1 MVFQQGKVYLL
12 GAGVG
17 PIAYL
22 TIRGQ
27 QILAQAEVLIYDALV
42 DSQLLTL
49 VSANCELIN
58 VGKRAGLP
66 SCSQAEINQLLVT
79 HALAGKRVVRLK
91 SGDPYIFGRANPEI
105 QALKENNCAF
115 EVIPGISSAIAAPLF
130 AGIPLTD
137 KDLSQCFVVL
147 TGHDPDSLNWSA
159 LSQIDTLVILMGG
172 QTLPRIVQLL
182 LEQGRSPETPIAI
195 IKNGGRANQ
204 QVWIA
209 TLTDIVEKT
218 DGINLSPAV
227 IVIGAVI
234 NLRTMPHSDLPL
246 AGKTILI
253 TRSAE
258 QSSHFADLLTTEGA
272 NVLEMPALVI
282 QPPSSWQALDQ
293 AIADLSRFQWLI
305 LTSAN
310 GVEYFFQ
317 RLQTLGKDSR
327 ALARIKIAVVGKK
340 TATTLKQYGLHA
352 DFIPP
357 NYVADSLID
366 TFPEPLAHQTI
377 LFPRVETG
385 GRDVLVKQLT
395 EKGGNII
402 EVPAYQSGC
411 PDSIPSDV
419 WQALINQT
427 IDVITF
433 ASSKTV
439 QNFYTLIQRQ
449 LKTDSPEPLL
459 NLLNPVCLASIGP
472 QTTQTCQQLFGRVT
486 VEAEEYTLEG
496 LTEAIK
502 NWCLSSK
509 VD

>member
-1 MVFQQGKVYLL
+1 MVFQQGKVYLV

-27 QILAQAEVLIYDALV
+27 QVLAQAEVLIYDALV
-42 DSQLLTL
+42 DPALLTL
-49 VSANCELIN
+49 VPKNCELIN
-58 VGKRAGLP
+58 VGKRGGLP
-66 SCSQAEINQLLVT
+66 SCSQSEINQLLVT
-79 HALAGKRVVRLK
+79 HALAGKPVVRLK
-91 SGDPYIFGRANPEI
+91 SGDPFIFGRANPEI
-105 QALKENNCAF
+105 QALTDNHCAF

-137 KDLSQCFVVL
+137 KDLSQCFAVL
-147 TGHDPDSLNWSA
+147 TGHDPESLNWSA

-172 QTLPRIVQLL
+172 QTLPRILQLL
-182 LEQGRSPETPIAI
+182 LEQGRSPSTPIAI
-195 IKNGGRANQ
+195 IKNGGRTNQ
-204 QVWIA
+204 QVWVG

-218 DGINLSPAV
+218 DGVNLSPAV

-234 NLRTMPHSDLPL
+234 NLRTMPHSDIPL

-258 QSSHFADLLTTEGA
+258 QSSHFADLLTAEGA

-282 QPPSSWQALDQ
+282 QPPSSWQALDN

-327 ALARIKIAVVGKK
+327 ALAGIKIAVVGKK
-340 TATTLKQYGLHA
+340 TAATLKQYGLQA

-357 NYVADSLID
+357 NYVADSLIE
-366 TFPEPLAHQTI
+366 TFPEPLADQTI

-395 EKGGNII
+395 EQGANMV

-411 PDSIPSDV
+411 PEGVSAEV
-419 WQALINQT
+419 WQALSHQT
-427 IDVITF
+427 IDIITF

-439 QNFYTLIQRQ
+439 QNFYTLVQRQ
-449 LKTDSPEPLL
+449 LQTNSPDPVLQLLEP
-459 NLLNPVCLASIGP
+459 VGLASIGP
-472 QTTQTCQQLFGRVT
+472 QTTRTCQQLFGRVT
-486 VEAEEYTLEG
+486 LEAEEYTLEG

-502 NWCLSSK
+502 QWCAK
-509 VD
+509 